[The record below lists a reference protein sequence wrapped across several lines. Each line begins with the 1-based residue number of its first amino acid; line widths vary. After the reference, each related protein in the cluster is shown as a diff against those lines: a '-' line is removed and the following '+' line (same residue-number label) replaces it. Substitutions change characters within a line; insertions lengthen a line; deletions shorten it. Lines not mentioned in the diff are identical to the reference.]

1 MKRHFLLV
9 LTLAILLPSLAI
21 LVASGVSVIEHERAV
36 RVVARSYVQD
46 LAEMVASRLDL
57 RWGCMGF
64 PGQGYP
70 DRQSLDSSR
79 EFLFRFFS
87 WRLSMPGWVAVIDE
101 GGQILT
107 ASPGAESLA
116 QIVPGGVPVGHVL
129 DIKDIRGKK
138 YTIAAYPV
146 RETRWFVVA
155 AVAWEELLGP
165 MVRYGSLWAFMI
177 GGFAVAGLAAVW
189 ALWRWLIAPLRA
201 LENEVSGLRWGEDLP
216 ASQGAPSVFE
226 LQRLR
231 RVLRQL
237 AQTAIEKAQ
246 LMRRSVTDMVRVQE
260 QERTR
265 LAWEIHDGPL
275 QGITALI
282 QQLRRADLAP
292 SPGDRKRRMT
302 LAEEGAHLAVRE
314 LRGLCDELSPP
325 WLDLGL
331 SQALTELVE
340 RLSAHLEVVISVDC
354 ESSADELS
362 PEAVLSLFRVVQEAV
377 HNAVRHGKARHVD
390 IRGYR
395 EGNRFAL
402 EVEDDGGGFA
412 TGEDFNALRVQG
424 HRGLANMQER
434 MTLVGGTLTLQ
445 SVPGEGTL
453 VRCLVPLTP
462 EDEASA

>member
-1 MKRHFLLV
+1 MKRHLLLV

-21 LVASGVSVIEHERAV
+21 LVAAGVGIVEHERAV

-57 RWGCMGF
+57 RWGCVGF

-70 DRQSLDSSR
+70 DRQTLDSSR

-87 WRLSMPGWVAVIDE
+87 WRLSMPGWVAVID
-101 GGQILT
+101 GAGQILT

-116 QIVPGGVPVGHVL
+116 QIVPGGVPVGRAI
-129 DIKDIRGKK
+129 DIKDIRGRK
-138 YTIAAYPV
+138 YTVAAYPV
-146 RETRWFVVA
+146 RETGWFVVA

-165 MVRYGSLWAFMI
+165 MIRYGSLWAFMI

-189 ALWRWLIAPLRA
+189 ALWKWLIAPLRA
-201 LENEVSGLRWGEDLP
+201 LENEVSGIRWGEDLP
-216 ASQGAPSVFE
+216 AAEGGASVFE

-246 LMRRSVTDMVRVQE
+246 MMRRSVTDMVRVQE

-265 LAWEIHDGPL
+265 LARDIHDGPL

-282 QQLRRADLAP
+282 QQLRLADMTAGP
-292 SPGDRKRRMT
+292 EDRKRRLT
-302 LAEEGAHLAVRE
+302 LAGEGAQMAVRE

-331 SQALTELVE
+331 SQALTELAE
-340 RLSAHLEVVISVDC
+340 RLAAHLDVEIAVECDHAA
-354 ESSADELS
+354 EALS
-362 PEAVLSLFRVVQEAV
+362 PEGVLALFRVVQEAV
-377 HNAVRHGKARHVD
+377 HNAVRHGRAQRVE
-390 IRGYR
+390 IRGFR
-395 EGNRFAL
+395 EGHRFVL
-402 EVEDDGGGFA
+402 EVEDDGGGF
-412 TGEDFNALRVQG
+412 EPERDFNALRVRG

-434 MTLVGGTLTLQ
+434 MALVGGTLELR
-445 SVPGEGTL
+445 SAFGKGT
-453 VRCLVPLTP
+453 VARCLVPLG
-462 EDEASA
+462 EG